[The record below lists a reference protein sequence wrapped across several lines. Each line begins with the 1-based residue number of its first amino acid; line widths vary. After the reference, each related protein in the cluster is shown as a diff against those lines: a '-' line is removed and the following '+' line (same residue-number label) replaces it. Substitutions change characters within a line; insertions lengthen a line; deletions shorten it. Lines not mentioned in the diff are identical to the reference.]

1 MIANPPSAP
10 VSVGLRLPH
19 VLASQP
25 PRPKTQFISRQI
37 VIAAFAAVGIAAY
50 LVGRYILYIPFTQCR
65 WLLIAVLV
73 AGGSPLVIG
82 LTRKLFAGEFG
93 SDLLAGISIVTSAL
107 LGEYLAGSIVVL
119 MLSGGTALEEYATRR
134 ASSVLGALAKRM
146 PRIAHRKRGGQLL
159 DVDVSEIQVG
169 EQLVVFPHEVCPADG
184 VVLEGRGS
192 MDESYLTGEPF

>member
-1 MIANPPSAP
+1 
-10 VSVGLRLPH
+10 
-19 VLASQP
+19 
-25 PRPKTQFISRQI
+25 
-37 VIAAFAAVGIAAY
+37 VGIGAY
-50 LVGRYILYIPFTQCR
+50 LVVRYALRAPFTQCR
-65 WLLIAVLV
+65 WILIAVLIV
-73 AGGSPLVIG
+73 GGAPLVIG
-82 LTRKLFAGEFG
+82 LVRKLFAREFG
-93 SDLLAGISIVTSAL
+93 SDLLAGMSIVTSAL

-146 PRIAHRKRGGQLL
+146 PRNAHRKRAGQVL

-192 MDESYLTGEPF
+192 MDESYLTGEPFLIQKVPGATVRRAR